1 MWLSLVERYVRDV
14 EVAGSNP
21 VTSTNYNA
29 GFDTMYHDRRL
40 FYLRCMMITKNQYL
54 ANPCKISS
62 IPYWKT
68 KTVIPSEGI
77 KIVHDDNF
85 DKSKYSQYSDEIYFR
100 LFHNMEHIPLPQL
113 PEGFLLS
120 DISLKEYVDHIN
132 SCYHDIGI
140 SESELYAYTTRPVFH
155 EKLWIAVRDR
165 TNDLIVASGIAEL
178 DHEIGEGMLEW
189 IQVSERYRGRG
200 LGRFLVCE
208 LLWRMKDL
216 ASFTTVS
223 GQCDNPTD
231 PQRLYRKC
239 GFTGTDVWHILRK

>member
-1 MWLSLVERYVRDV
+1 M
-14 EVAGSNP
+14 
-21 VTSTNYNA
+21 
-29 GFDTMYHDRRL
+29 
-40 FYLRCMMITKNQYL
+40 
-54 ANPCKISS
+54 
-62 IPYWKT
+62 
-68 KTVIPSEGI
+68 
-77 KIVHDDNF
+77 
-85 DKSKYSQYSDEIYFR
+85 
-100 LFHNMEHIPLPQL
+100 
-113 PEGFLLS
+113 
-120 DISLKEYVDHIN
+120 
-132 SCYHDIGI
+132 I

>member
-1 MWLSLVERYVRDV
+1 MSPNYGVWLSLVERYVRDV

-140 SESELYAYTTRPVFH
+140 
-155 EKLWIAVRDR
+155 
-165 TNDLIVASGIAEL
+165 
-178 DHEIGEGMLEW
+178 
-189 IQVSERYRGRG
+189 
-200 LGRFLVCE
+200 
-208 LLWRMKDL
+208 
-216 ASFTTVS
+216 
-223 GQCDNPTD
+223 
-231 PQRLYRKC
+231 
-239 GFTGTDVWHILRK
+239 